1 MEDFENVYQELI
13 KKCSLRQN
21 GEVVDI
27 MKQAGI
33 DKEASYGL
41 SVRDIKKLAT
51 TFSSSNQLAFYLLDK
66 PLREA
71 RLLAL
76 YLFNPKKLDTASAR
90 RIGKQINTVEMAE
103 QTARI
108 VLPEIPDSEQIM
120 HSFCQSSN
128 DFEKMTGFLLLAQ
141 LSLLHEFENEDKIF
155 ELIEKAAVNATSLTM
170 RSISMAIRKFY
181 SRNEKSRLNGIQ
193 LISSLR
199 LSESYTVKWIAEES
213 SIELDQ

>member
-21 GEVVDI
+21 GEIVDI
-27 MKQAGI
+27 MKQASI

-199 LSESYTVKWIAEES
+199 LSESYPVKWIAEES

>member
-21 GEVVDI
+21 GEIVDI
-27 MKQAGI
+27 MKQASI

-141 LSLLHEFENEDKIF
+141 LSLLHEFENEDKVF

-199 LSESYTVKWIAEES
+199 LSESYPVKWIAEES